1 MANTKLM
8 NMCMIMDKDHQ
19 RVIVQDKINGNWTG
33 ITFPGGKVEKGEGI
47 IESTIREVKEETGLE
62 VTDLQFSCKR
72 QVLLDKL
79 GVRTKTWTYKSGG
92 SPCIPTRNE

>member
-1 MANTKLM
+1 MQIYAKMLPFVRPYTPEFCHNDSENHPFYVFM
-8 NMCMIMDKDHQ
+8 NLLFAFF
-19 RVIVQDKINGNWTG
+19 G
-33 ITFPGGKVEKGEGI
+33 
-47 IESTIREVKEETGLE
+47 STEDR
-62 VTDLQFSCKR
+62 CKR